1 MFFRFLC
8 ILAVKKPQ
16 RRGVLSMKHPKRE
29 PEEAFQEE
37 FAFDLTPNVDG
48 GAASRM
54 HRRRSGAPRPDQ
66 DKQRAR
72 SGPDAAPDDVEWGPN
87 VRGCGWSVT

>member
-1 MFFRFLC
+1 MDRKRAEAPERFR
-8 ILAVKKPQ
+8 
-16 RRGVLSMKHPKRE
+16 
-29 PEEAFQEE
+29 EE

-54 HRRRSGAPRPDQ
+54 HRRRSGTPKPDQ
-66 DKQRAR
+66 GKQRAR